1 MIELDLE
8 ATEPSV
14 SLDMITL
21 DTVRP
26 FLALKEGK
34 TGQARW
40 LNAVIVLLTMSPR
53 ERAAW
58 LISSSAEGCYPVK
71 ATKKQEVVWK
81 RILHELDMVKSA
93 VAPGKKVFSNAAKDW
108 VSRALGDDE
117 LIMEKDG
124 KEAFLTGDQ
133 LRFVVRKLL
142 CECPIVLKSLRN
154 HVLKFK
160 SVDAWFTH
168 NHDLIAEEAW
178 EHDWMELLS
187 D

>member
-8 ATEPSV
+8 TTEPSV

-34 TGQARW
+34 TGQGRW
-40 LNAVIVLLTMSPR
+40 LNAVIVLLTLSPR
-53 ERAAW
+53 ERAVW
-58 LISSSAEGCYPVK
+58 LIGSSAEGAYPVHAK
-71 ATKKQEVVWK
+71 MKQEVVWK
-81 RILHELDMVKSA
+81 RILHELDMVKHA
-93 VAPGKKVFSNAAKDW
+93 DEPGQAFSNAAKDW

-124 KEAFLTGDQ
+124 KEEFLTGDQ

-187 D
+187 G

>member
-8 ATEPSV
+8 TTEPSV

-71 ATKKQEVVWK
+71 ATKEKNRVAK
-81 RILHELDMVKSA
+81 RIALELKMLRMADDPSA
-93 VAPGKKVFSNAAKDW
+93 PFYVVAKEWMKYAFDGEELLLQRDDKEQLVFRDQ
-108 VSRALGDDE
+108 LCELMQE
-117 LIMEKDG
+117 LIEKSEVIG
-124 KEAFLTGDQ
+124 
-133 LRFVVRKLL
+133 
-142 CECPIVLKSLRN
+142 PSLES
-154 HVLKFK
+154 HILKFK
-160 SVDAWFTH
+160 NVDAWFSN

-178 EHDWMELLS
+178 EHDWLEILY